1 MINIDY
7 SWKSYVKQTGSKN
20 EIIQIYV
27 KHDSVIYLKSN
38 YAINNLNAHM
48 FQDFDWF
55 YASEFDIESSCRKG
69 ITRDCSIQT
78 LWAYDEEYLNHPIW

>member
-1 MINIDY
+1 MLN
-7 SWKSYVKQTGSKN
+7 KQVPKMKLFKYMSNT
-20 EIIQIYV
+20 IQT
-27 KHDSVIYLKSN
+27 VIYLKSN

-69 ITRDCSIQT
+69 VTRDCSIQT
-78 LWAYDEEYLNHPIW
+78 L